1 LKNLLEKYRAQYR
14 QEEMHFEFQD
24 FEINFDILKDFVRWK
39 HAAFEDGKEKIII
52 FYKE

>member
-1 LKNLLEKYRAQYR
+1 MKYLLEKYKENYR
-14 QEEMHFEFQD
+14 SEEMHFEFQD
-24 FEINFDILKDFVRWK
+24 FEISFDTLKDFVRWK